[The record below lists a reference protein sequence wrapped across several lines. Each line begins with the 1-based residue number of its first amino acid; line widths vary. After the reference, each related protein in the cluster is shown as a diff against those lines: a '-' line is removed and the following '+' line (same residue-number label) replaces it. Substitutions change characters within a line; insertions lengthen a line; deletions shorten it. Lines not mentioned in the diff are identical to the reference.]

1 MDLRQLA
8 YVVAVVDHGG
18 FTRAAE
24 ALHVAQPSLSQAIKA
39 LETEVGVALFDRVGR
54 QVRLTAAGRAL
65 LPAARQALHD
75 VEIAREAVDAVRGLG
90 RGRLD
95 LVSLPTLGVSPV
107 ADFIGAFRTRNPD
120 VTVRLVEPDEV
131 GAVAANVAGGES
143 EIGFTEL
150 PIADERLVTIELSG
164 QEYVAV
170 HHRSVERGSL
180 VSVPQLAE
188 LPLVTTTPGTS
199 TRRLID
205 EAFRQSGVAPRIA
218 IETDLRE
225 VITAIVEAGGG
236 YSILPRT
243 VAERMAARGSG
254 DVRVAEIIPTI
265 SRRIGVVHRR
275 GTLSPAGRAFL
286 DLVLRSLPPD

>member
-1 MDLRQLA
+1 
-8 YVVAVVDHGG
+8 
-18 FTRAAE
+18 
-24 ALHVAQPSLSQAIKA
+24 
-39 LETEVGVALFDRVGR
+39 
-54 QVRLTAAGRAL
+54 
-65 LPAARQALHD
+65 
-75 VEIAREAVDAVRGLG
+75 
-90 RGRLD
+90 
-95 LVSLPTLGVSPV
+95 
-107 ADFIGAFRTRNPD
+107 
-120 VTVRLVEPDEV
+120 
-131 GAVAANVAGGES
+131 
-143 EIGFTEL
+143 
-150 PIADERLVTIELSG
+150 VTIELSG

-265 SRRIGVVHRR
+265 SRRIGVVHRQ

>member
-1 MDLRQLA
+1 MDLRQLS

-18 FTRAAE
+18 FTKAAD

-39 LETEVGVALFDRVGR
+39 LETEVGVQLFDRVGR
-54 QVRLTAAGRAL
+54 QVRLTSAGRAL

-75 VEIAREAVDAVRGLG
+75 VEIAREAVDAVRGLD

-95 LVSLPTLGVSPV
+95 LVSIPTLGVSPV
-107 ADFIGAFRTRNPD
+107 ADFIGAFRTRYPE
-120 VTVRLVEPDEV
+120 VSVRLVEPDEV
-131 GAVAANVAGGES
+131 GAVAGNVAGGVS
-143 EIGFTEL
+143 EIGFAEL
-150 PIADERLVTIELSG
+150 PITDDQLVTIELSG

-170 HHRSVERGSL
+170 HHRTVARGAL
-180 VSVPQLAE
+180 VSIPQLAE

-205 EAFRQSGVAPRIA
+205 EAFRQSGVTPRIA
-218 IETDLRE
+218 IETELRE

-236 YSILPRT
+236 YSILPRS
-243 VAERMAARGSG
+243 VAERMASRGSG
-254 DVRVAEIIPTI
+254 EVRVAEIIPTI
-265 SRRIGVVHRR
+265 SRRIGVIHRR

-286 DLVLRSLPPD
+286 DLVVRTLPPD

>member
-1 MDLRQLA
+1 MPREFD
-8 YVVAVVDHGG
+8 G
-18 FTRAAE
+18 E
-24 ALHVAQPSLSQAIKA
+24 ALAPGGWSFLACAPLDVLRTTFGDDTTRWTWGRAHTLTHGHALGRQKPLDRLFDTGPLPAPGNRETPNNLS
-39 LETEVGVALFDRVGR
+39 VALG
-54 QVRLTAAGRAL
+54 
-65 LPAARQALHD
+65 PAPW
-75 VEIAREAVDAVRGLG
+75 AVTNG
-90 RGRLD
+90 
-95 LVSLPTLGVSPV
+95 P
-107 ADFIGAFRTRNPD
+107 
-120 VTVRLVEPDEV
+120 
-131 GAVAANVAGGES
+131 
-143 EIGFTEL
+143 
-150 PIADERLVTIELSG
+150 
-164 QEYVAV
+164 
-170 HHRSVERGSL
+170 
-180 VSVPQLAE
+180 
-188 LPLVTTTPGTS
+188 S

-265 SRRIGVVHRR
+265 SRRIGVVHRQ